1 MKIQRRDFLKTSL
14 AASATA
20 ALASQTQAASGS
32 PASAR
37 EYYELRCYHLKADTR
52 LKANAPRAAVDAYLE
67 KAVLPA
73 LGKRGL
79 KNVGVFTEIEVDKP
93 AGTSKPKADS
103 PLWVLIPHATFES
116 FVSTSA
122 ELNEDPALQQAA
134 AAYFKMDKTTPPYE
148 RVDTWLLRA
157 FKGMPKMEIPAF
169 SKNKTAA
176 RVFEMRT
183 YESFNEQKALMK
195 MAMFNN
201 GETQVMRDLN
211 MGPMFF
217 GQALAGKNLPHLT
230 YITSGP
236 DLATHL
242 GNWKKF
248 STAPGWVKMKD
259 DPQYKDTVSK
269 NSAVF
274 LVPTAYSQ
282 L

>member
-20 ALASQTQAASGS
+20 ALASQAQAASSS

-52 LKANAPRAAVDAYLE
+52 LKANAPRAALDGYLE

-73 LGKRGL
+73 LGKRGV

-93 AGTSKPKADS
+93 AGTSKPKADT
-103 PLWVLIPHATFES
+103 PVWMLIPHANFES
-116 FVSTSA
+116 FVSINT
-122 ELNEDPALQQAA
+122 ELNEDPAVLQAG
-134 AAYFKMDKTTPPYE
+134 AAYFNLDKTTPPYE

-157 FKGMPKMEIPAF
+157 FKSMPKMEIPAHA
-169 SKNKTAA
+169 KNKTPT
-176 RVFEMRT
+176 RVFELRT
-183 YESFNEQKALMK
+183 YESYNEQKALKK
-195 MAMFNN
+195 MAMFDN
-201 GETQVMRDLN
+201 GETQVMRDVG
-211 MGPMFF
+211 MGPLFF
-217 GQALAGKNLPHLT
+217 GQAIAGKNLPHLS

-236 DLATHL
+236 DLASHL
-242 GNWKKF
+242 AAWKKF

-269 NSAVF
+269 NTPFF

>member
-20 ALASQTQAASGS
+20 ALASQSQAASGA

-37 EYYELRCYHLKADTR
+37 EYYELRCYQLKADTR
-52 LKANAPRAAVDAYLE
+52 LKANAPRAGVDAYLE

-73 LGKRGL
+73 LGKRGI

-93 AGTSKPKADS
+93 AGTSKPKADTGI
-103 PLWVLIPHATFES
+103 WVLIPHATFES

-134 AAYFKMDKTTPPYE
+134 AGYFSMDKATPPYE

-157 FKGMPKMEIPAF
+157 FTSMPKMEIPAY
-169 SKNKTAA
+169 STKKTPS

-183 YESFNEQKALMK
+183 YESYNEQKALMK

-201 GETQVMRDLN
+201 GETQVMRDVN

-242 GNWKKF
+242 ANWKKF

-259 DPQYKDTVSK
+259 EPQYKDTVSK

-282 L
+282 I

>member
-20 ALASQTQAASGS
+20 ALASQAQAATG
-32 PASAR
+32 ASAAAR
-37 EYYELRCYHLKADTR
+37 ELYELRCYHLKADTR
-52 LKANAPRAAVDAYLE
+52 LKTNATRAALDGYLE
-67 KAVLPA
+67 KAVIPA
-73 LGKRGL
+73 LGKRGV

-103 PLWVLIPHATFES
+103 PLWVLIPHTTFES

-122 ELNEDPALQQAA
+122 ELNADPAVQQAA
-134 AAYFKMDKTTPPYE
+134 ATYFALDKATPPYE
-148 RVDTWLLRA
+148 RVDSWLLRA
-157 FKGMPKMEIPAF
+157 FKGMPKMEVPAF
-169 SKNKTAA
+169 SKNKTAT

-183 YESFNEQKALMK
+183 YESYNESKALKK
-195 MAMFNN
+195 MAMFDD

-211 MGPMFF
+211 MAPLFF
-217 GQALAGKNLPHLT
+217 GQALVGKNLPHLT
-230 YITSGP
+230 YITSAP

-248 STAPGWVKMKD
+248 PTAPGWVKMKD
-259 DPQYKDTVSK
+259 DPKYKDTVSK
-269 NSAVF
+269 NTPFF

-282 L
+282 I